1 MAKDKKSVLLYCDII
16 HTVEKMDNET
26 AGEFFK
32 HYLRY
37 INDLNPTTDN
47 MVVDIA
53 FESVKQNLKRDLK
66 KYENICERNALNGSK
81 GGRPKKPKKPSGLIG
96 NPKEPKKADTDND
109 TDTDIDINNNTSA
122 KADGIDF
129 DLLLNFINKTL
140 NKNFRTI
147 NKTLQAKF
155 KARLKD
161 GYTKEDIQKA
171 ILGASKAS
179 FHKESKYKHLRPEFF
194 SRADKIDMY
203 SNSNTQVHQTLAE
216 QSAHIKNNV
225 GKNSI

>member
-147 NKTLQAKF
+147 NKTLQAKY

-179 FHKESKYKHLRPEFF
+179 FHKESNYKHLRPEFF

>member
-16 HTVEKMDNET
+16 HTIEKMDNAT

-47 MVVDIA
+47 IVVDIA

-109 TDTDIDINNNTSA
+109 TDTDIDINKKNNKKDIVFRVKEFEKSLIPFVNIY
-122 KADGIDF
+122 KKEMLREFADFWCEHGVSDRKLRF
-129 DLLLNFINKTL
+129 EKQKTFGL
-140 NKNFRTI
+140 KRRLATWHNSEYNNHKNESSKSIKERT
-147 NKTLQAKF
+147 
-155 KARLKD
+155 
-161 GYTKEDIQKA
+161 
-171 ILGASKAS
+171 
-179 FHKESKYKHLRPEFF
+179 
-194 SRADKIDMY
+194 
-203 SNSNTQVHQTLAE
+203 
-216 QSAHIKNNV
+216 AHIKNNV

>member
-66 KYENICERNALNGSK
+66 KYKNICERNALNGSK

-96 NPKEPKKADTDND
+96 NPKEPKKADTD
-109 TDTDIDINNNTSA
+109 T
-122 KADGIDF
+122 
-129 DLLLNFINKTL
+129 
-140 NKNFRTI
+140 
-147 NKTLQAKF
+147 
-155 KARLKD
+155 
-161 GYTKEDIQKA
+161 
-171 ILGASKAS
+171 
-179 FHKESKYKHLRPEFF
+179 
-194 SRADKIDMY
+194 
-203 SNSNTQVHQTLAE
+203 
-216 QSAHIKNNV
+216 
-225 GKNSI
+225 

>member
-16 HTVEKMDNET
+16 HTIEKMDNAT

-66 KYENICERNALNGSK
+66 KYQNICERNALNGSK

-96 NPKEPKKADTDND
+96 NPKKPKKADTDND
-109 TDTDIDINNNTSA
+109 TDTDIDINKKNI
-122 KADGIDF
+122 KKDF
-129 DLLLNFINKTL
+129 SFRIKEFEKSLVPFINIYKKEMLREFADYWCEHSAGDKKLRHEKEKTFGL
-140 NKNFRTI
+140 KRRLTTWHNSEYNKHKNPSKKSI
-147 NKTLQAKF
+147 
-155 KARLKD
+155 
-161 GYTKEDIQKA
+161 KE
-171 ILGASKAS
+171 
-179 FHKESKYKHLRPEFF
+179 
-194 SRADKIDMY
+194 
-203 SNSNTQVHQTLAE
+203 QT
-216 QSAHIKNNV
+216 AHIKNNTL
-225 GKNSI
+225 KSL

>member
-66 KYENICERNALNGSK
+66 KYENICERNSLNGSK

-179 FHKESKYKHLRPEFF
+179 FHKESNYKHLRPEFF

-203 SNSNTQVHQTLAE
+203 SNSNTKVNQTLAE

>member
-1 MAKDKKSVLLYCDII
+1 
-16 HTVEKMDNET
+16 MDNET

-96 NPKEPKKADTDND
+96 NPKEPKKADTD
-109 TDTDIDINNNTSA
+109 T
-122 KADGIDF
+122 
-129 DLLLNFINKTL
+129 
-140 NKNFRTI
+140 
-147 NKTLQAKF
+147 
-155 KARLKD
+155 
-161 GYTKEDIQKA
+161 
-171 ILGASKAS
+171 
-179 FHKESKYKHLRPEFF
+179 
-194 SRADKIDMY
+194 
-203 SNSNTQVHQTLAE
+203 
-216 QSAHIKNNV
+216 
-225 GKNSI
+225 

>member
-16 HTVEKMDNET
+16 HTVEKMDNAT

-147 NKTLQAKF
+147 NKSLQAKF

-179 FHKESKYKHLRPEFF
+179 FHKESNG
-194 SRADKIDMY
+194 I
-203 SNSNTQVHQTLAE
+203 N
-216 QSAHIKNNV
+216 I
-225 GKNSI
+225 

>member
-66 KYENICERNALNGSK
+66 KYENICERNSLNGSK

-109 TDTDIDINNNTSA
+109 TDIDIDININTSA

-179 FHKESKYKHLRPEFF
+179 FHIESKYKHLRPEFF

>member
-1 MAKDKKSVLLYCDII
+1 MIKKTKRKGFNFFRSYFDVYNELSDKDKVQFMDALLDRQFLGVKPEELTGMAKFAYISQTNSIDSQVKGYEDKTGTKLSIDGGL
-16 HTVEKMDNET
+16 
-26 AGEFFK
+26 
-32 HYLRY
+32 
-37 INDLNPTTDN
+37 PTPT
-47 MVVDIA
+47 
-53 FESVKQNLKRDLK
+53 L
-66 KYENICERNALNGSK
+66 
-81 GGRPKKPKKPSGLIG
+81 GGCYGG
-96 NPKEPKKADTDND
+96 
-109 TDTDIDINNNTSA
+109 TDTPTLQVQVEVEE
-122 KADGIDF
+122 KEKVEYTIDF
-129 DLLLNFINKTL
+129 DLLLKFINKTL

-147 NKTLQAKF
+147 NKTLQAKY

-179 FHKESKYKHLRPEFF
+179 FHKESNYKHLRPEFF

>member
-16 HTVEKMDNET
+16 HTIEKMDNET

-66 KYENICERNALNGSK
+66 KYKNICERNALNGSK

-96 NPKEPKKADTDND
+96 NPKKPKKPDTDND
-109 TDTDIDINNNTSA
+109 TDTDTDINKKNIKKDFSFRIKEFEKSLVPFINIYKKEMLREFADYWCEHSA
-122 KADGIDF
+122 GDKKLRHEKEKTFG
-129 DLLLNFINKTL
+129 LKRRLTTWHNSEYNKHKNPSNKTL
-140 NKNFRTI
+140 
-147 NKTLQAKF
+147 
-155 KARLKD
+155 
-161 GYTKEDIQKA
+161 KE
-171 ILGASKAS
+171 
-179 FHKESKYKHLRPEFF
+179 
-194 SRADKIDMY
+194 
-203 SNSNTQVHQTLAE
+203 QT
-216 QSAHIKNNV
+216 AHIKNNTL
-225 GKNSI
+225 KSL

>member
-16 HTVEKMDNET
+16 HTIEKMDNET

-66 KYENICERNALNGSK
+66 KYQNICERNALNGSK

-96 NPKEPKKADTDND
+96 NPKKPKKADTDND
-109 TDTDIDINNNTSA
+109 TDTDTDINKKNIKKDFSFRIKEFENSLIPFV
-122 KADGIDF
+122 KIYKKEMLREFADFWCEHGVSDRKLRF
-129 DLLLNFINKTL
+129 EKQKTFGLKRRLTTWHNSEYNKH
-140 NKNFRTI
+140 KNENSKSIKERT
-147 NKTLQAKF
+147 
-155 KARLKD
+155 
-161 GYTKEDIQKA
+161 
-171 ILGASKAS
+171 
-179 FHKESKYKHLRPEFF
+179 
-194 SRADKIDMY
+194 
-203 SNSNTQVHQTLAE
+203 
-216 QSAHIKNNV
+216 AHIKNNV

>member
-1 MAKDKKSVLLYCDII
+1 MLW
-16 HTVEKMDNET
+16 
-26 AGEFFK
+26 G
-32 HYLRY
+32 
-37 INDLNPTTDN
+37 
-47 MVVDIA
+47 
-53 FESVKQNLKRDLK
+53 
-66 KYENICERNALNGSK
+66 
-81 GGRPKKPKKPSGLIG
+81 
-96 NPKEPKKADTDND
+96 
-109 TDTDIDINNNTSA
+109 TDTPTLQVEVEVEE
-122 KADGIDF
+122 KEKVEYTIDF

-179 FHKESKYKHLRPEFF
+179 FHKESNYKHLRPEFF

>member
-16 HTVEKMDNET
+16 HTIEKMDNAT

-47 MVVDIA
+47 IVVDIA

-109 TDTDIDINNNTSA
+109 TDTDIDINKKNNKKDIVFRVKEFEKSLIPFVNIYKKEMLREFANYWCEYSPGDKKIRKEKEKTFGLKRRLTTWHNSEY
-122 KADGIDF
+122 
-129 DLLLNFINKTL
+129 NKH
-140 NKNFRTI
+140 KNESSKSIKERT
-147 NKTLQAKF
+147 
-155 KARLKD
+155 
-161 GYTKEDIQKA
+161 
-171 ILGASKAS
+171 
-179 FHKESKYKHLRPEFF
+179 
-194 SRADKIDMY
+194 
-203 SNSNTQVHQTLAE
+203 
-216 QSAHIKNNV
+216 AHIKNNV

>member
-1 MAKDKKSVLLYCDII
+1 MIKKTKRKGFNFFRSYFDVYNELSDKDKVQFMDALLDRQFLGVKPEELTGMAKFAYISQTNSIDSQVKGYEDKTGTKLSIDGGL
-16 HTVEKMDNET
+16 
-26 AGEFFK
+26 
-32 HYLRY
+32 
-37 INDLNPTTDN
+37 PTPT
-47 MVVDIA
+47 
-53 FESVKQNLKRDLK
+53 L
-66 KYENICERNALNGSK
+66 
-81 GGRPKKPKKPSGLIG
+81 GGCYGG
-96 NPKEPKKADTDND
+96 ADTP
-109 TDTDIDINNNTSA
+109 TLQVEVEEKEKVEYT
-122 KADGIDF
+122 IDF

-179 FHKESKYKHLRPEFF
+179 FHKESNYKHLRPEFF

>member
-109 TDTDIDINNNTSA
+109 TDIDIDIDINKKNNKKDISFRV
-122 KADGIDF
+122 KEFEKSLIPFVSIYKKQMLREFADYWCEHSTGDKKLRHEKEKTF
-129 DLLLNFINKTL
+129 GLKRRLSTWHNSEYNKHKNESNKTL
-140 NKNFRTI
+140 K
-147 NKTLQAKF
+147 
-155 KARLKD
+155 
-161 GYTKEDIQKA
+161 
-171 ILGASKAS
+171 
-179 FHKESKYKHLRPEFF
+179 
-194 SRADKIDMY
+194 
-203 SNSNTQVHQTLAE
+203 E